1 MIHWLS
7 LILYRFRF
15 YSMLLLIQPSRGRLG
30 GCGIATL
37 QPPAVQYPHRLRP
50 RHNSSHALA
59 PILSH
64 PLPGL
69 LRAEKAERSD
79 GFVPSTASQVTS
91 WRGGLRQQWQPTGS
105 SYMSC
110 TIVMHGDDPL
120 VLWQLTFS
128 CTNFCIFIFR
138 FSPYCYHSGIHIM
151 TNADTKTRWN
161 LWLKFQL
168 DSASRQQDTMSIYC
182 I

>member
-37 QPPAVQYPHRLRP
+37 QPPVVQYPHRLRP

-91 WRGGLRQQWQPTGS
+91 WRGGLRQQWRPTGS

-110 TIVMHGDDPL
+110 TIVMQVTTHWFFGSSHFHVKFFVFSYFDFL
-120 VLWQLTFS
+120 LTV
-128 CTNFCIFIFR
+128 IIVEFI
-138 FSPYCYHSGIHIM
+138 
-151 TNADTKTRWN
+151 
-161 LWLKFQL
+161 
-168 DSASRQQDTMSIYC
+168 
-182 I
+182 